1 MFRLKFLNVQGVIS
15 SLVDKNAFST
25 IQTILGGLSD
35 FVPGSNSRLLL
46 IENHDPEE
54 DIVHFEPPVALAVA
68 VIALPLVA
76 APTTPS
82 SVAANAEAVA
92 SYANRVTIEARIE
105 FAASAKV
112 APGTKA
118 VVVRLVPSMGQL
130 LKMQWGEIFQGLEAE
145 KYTFWAAI
153 EDEIE
158 SVGSIITE

>member
-1 MFRLKFLNVQGVIS
+1 MCLKFLNVQGVIS
-15 SLVDKNAFST
+15 SFVDKNAFST
-25 IQTILGGLSD
+25 IQQILGGLSD

-82 SVAANAEAVA
+82 SIAANAEAVA

-130 LKMQWGEIFQGLEAE
+130 LKMGRNIPRIRGGKVHIF
-145 KYTFWAAI
+145 K
-153 EDEIE
+153 DEIE